1 MEEQLISEGLAA
13 PRVFAGL
20 PLEHSSWEHAHV
32 ALLPIPYDLT
42 TSYQAGTRRGP
53 QAILEASLHVE
64 LYDEELKSEPYQLG
78 VHTLPPLE
86 PLASG
91 PEAMS
96 KRIEHVLQKVLDAK
110 KFPIVLGGD
119 HSITPGVVRA
129 LVEKYGEL
137 SVLQLDAHADLR
149 DSYQG
154 TRYSHACVGRRVSE
168 IARLFQIGIRSLSS
182 EEAEC
187 MSSSNVTTVFARELH
202 RNAKAS
208 DRVLNALS
216 DPVYITL
223 DVDVLDPSIM
233 PATGTP
239 EPGGLGWHT
248 VLLLL
253 RQVFEKHRVVGCD
266 VVELAPIPGMT
277 APDFLVAK
285 LVYKLIGYLALSQ
298 VQRGSR

>member
-20 PLEHSSWEHAHV
+20 PLEYSSWENAEV

-53 QAILEASLHVE
+53 QAILDASLHVE
-64 LYDEELKSEPYQLG
+64 LYDDELESEPYHVG
-78 VHTLPPLE
+78 IHTLPLLE

-91 PEAMS
+91 PEEMG
-96 KRIEHVLQKVLDAK
+96 KRLEHATKQILKLR

-119 HSITPGVVRA
+119 HSITLGIVKA
-129 LVEKYGEL
+129 LTAEHKTL

-154 TRYSHACVGRRVSE
+154 TKYSHACAGRRISE
-168 IARLFQIGIRSLSS
+168 IAQLFQIGIRSLSL
-182 EEAEC
+182 EEAQF
-187 MSSSNVTTVFARELH
+187 MKRSKVTTVYAREVL
-202 RNAKAS
+202 RDSKTS
-208 DRVLNALS
+208 QKVLNALS

-223 DVDVLDPSIM
+223 DVDVFDPSIM

-239 EPGGLGWHT
+239 EPGGLDWLE
-248 VLLLL
+248 VLALL
-253 RQVFEKHRVVGCD
+253 RHVFENHRVVGCD
-266 VVELAPIPGMT
+266 VVELAPVPGIA
-277 APDFLVAK
+277 APDFLTAK
-285 LVYKLIGYLALSQ
+285 LVYKLIGYWSISQ
-298 VQRGSR
+298 QA